1 MFSSIS
7 LALKHG
13 ENDHVLEGTEDDRGG
28 GSPQGMIYELED
40 IT

>member
-13 ENDHVLEGTEDDRGG
+13 ENDHVLEGTGHDGEG
-28 GSPQGMIYELED
+28 GSSQEMIDEPEG